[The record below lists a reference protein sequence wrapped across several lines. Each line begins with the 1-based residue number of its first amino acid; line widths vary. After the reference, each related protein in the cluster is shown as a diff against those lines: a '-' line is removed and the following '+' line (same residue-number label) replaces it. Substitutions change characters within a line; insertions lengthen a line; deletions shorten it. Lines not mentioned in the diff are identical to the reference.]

1 MNTCYASFPYETV
14 MKNLC
19 ATFQAWRERRKQKH
33 LERWART
40 RAKGKAR
47 FVIRTMIIYGGGM
60 TLWFALTD
68 YLFHRGFR
76 YLLFTVIYFS
86 IVSPILSF
94 VAWWSNEGKYTSAK
108 LDARMKSIPRD

>member
-1 MNTCYASFPYETV
+1 MPLIEKPKT
-14 MKNLC
+14 
-19 ATFQAWRERRKQKH
+19 

-47 FVIRTMIIYGGGM
+47 FVIRSTTIYGGGM

-76 YLLFTVIYFS
+76 YLLLTLIYFS
-86 IVSPILSF
+86 IVSPILSLA
-94 VAWWSNEGKYTSAK
+94 AWWSNEGKYTSAK
-108 LDARMKSIPRD
+108 LDARMKSIPKD